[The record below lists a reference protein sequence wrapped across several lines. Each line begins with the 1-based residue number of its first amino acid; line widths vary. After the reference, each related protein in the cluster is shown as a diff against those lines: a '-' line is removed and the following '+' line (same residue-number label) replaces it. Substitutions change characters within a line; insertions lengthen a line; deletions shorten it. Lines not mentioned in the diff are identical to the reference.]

1 LGIWDFLVDNGRGK
15 GGRVMKTRAN
25 YPFIYFFVEPNVVF
39 VYKIEVVNYVTVADV
54 SQYGEWGTYEVKNA
68 DLFETFDHES
78 YVPLVG
84 QGYFVQQDQLHSM
97 IEKINQLI
105 HKQRNFLQEVGA
117 IETTTFHLVSSSST
131 AGALRVGLDRP
142 KTVIEFQDSF
152 AMGPIWKLDSKIG
165 QAYRYEW
172 SYENINFEQDDLES
186 RFSHTLLEIADI
198 PKYAPIYIWT
208 ANNGNEQTG
217 VRFIVYQ
224 LRAQANEI
232 FLINTTEHYHQWG
245 TPSDERQSMFHS
257 SMLQPHQLKLLF
269 EQSQAAKPL
278 SQQERIHFQQEW
290 EALAQKKDVLRLWQN
305 GRIASVPEDYYDS
318 LIIETMKEMHLKQES
333 KEFIRAGRVIGEI
346 LSQMNEVVGDAYLE
360 YRLRHLIYNGILE
373 LKGIPKSMRHY
384 SVKLRG

>member
-1 LGIWDFLVDNGRGK
+1 MENSEFFSGEEKGRPG
-15 GGRVMKTRAN
+15 MKTRTN

-39 VYKIEVVNYVTVADV
+39 VYKIQVDKYVTAADI
-54 SQYGEWGTYEVKNA
+54 SQYGEWATYEIKNA
-68 DLFETFDHES
+68 DRFENFDHES

-84 QGYFVQQDQLHSM
+84 LGYFVQQDQLHSM

-142 KTVIEFQDSF
+142 KTVIGFQDSF
-152 AMGPIWKLDSKIG
+152 AMGPIWKLESKIG
-165 QAYRYEW
+165 QAYRFEW

-198 PKYAPIYIWT
+198 PEDAPIYIWA
-208 ANNGNEQTG
+208 ANNGDEQTG
-217 VRFIVYQ
+217 VRFILHQ
-224 LRAQANEI
+224 LRNQANEI
-232 FLINTTEHYHQWG
+232 FLINTTELYYQWG
-245 TPSDERQSMFHS
+245 TPGDERQSLFHS

-269 EQSQAAKPL
+269 EQSKAAKPL

-290 EALAQKKDVLRLWQN
+290 EALAQTKDVLRLWQN
-305 GRIASVPEDYYDS
+305 GRIASVPEEYYDS
-318 LIIETMKEMHLKQES
+318 LIIEMMKEMHHKQES
-333 KEFIRAGRVIGEI
+333 KDFFRAGKVIGEI